1 MMLSNR
7 LVSRLSHPLRILSRS
22 ATASS
27 ESSSSSTSVTKTTVA
42 TPAPQA
48 PNYPTKWS
56 TSQRSRPVGGESPR
70 FEQTAMD
77 LQPQPLSA
85 MEMINAE
92 PIRIV
97 HGRKAVCD
105 GGECSWRIP
114 LKSLT
119 LFWVTGGGPL
129 GHPKVFINLVCIL
142 PSTLIPV
149 ICLIMRSQDKPGA
162 RPCGYDSLVF
172 LFVHRLTLVQLSEFL
187 GIGMLYLLCLYCAVM
202 SDVSCLP
209 SGLRFEQAPHHH

>member
-1 MMLSNR
+1 MLSNR

-22 ATASS
+22 ATTSS
-27 ESSSSSTSVTKTTVA
+27 ESPSSSIPVTKTTVA

-56 TSQRSRPVGGESPR
+56 TSQRSRPIGGESPR

-105 GGECSWRIP
+105 GG
-114 LKSLT
+114 
-119 LFWVTGGGPL
+119 GGPL
-129 GHPKVFINLVCIL
+129 GHPKIFINL
-142 PSTLIPV
+142 
-149 ICLIMRSQDKPGA
+149 DKPGA
-162 RPCGYDSLVF
+162 RPCGY
-172 LFVHRLTLVQLSEFL
+172 
-187 GIGMLYLLCLYCAVM
+187 G
-202 SDVSCLP
+202 
-209 SGLRFEQAPHHH
+209 GLRFEQAPHHH

>member
-7 LVSRLSHPLRILSRS
+7 LVSRLSHPFRILSRS
-22 ATASS
+22 ATTSS
-27 ESSSSSTSVTKTTVA
+27 ESASSSISVTKTTVA

-105 GGECSWRIP
+105 GGKCSWMTPAIVPRFISGYRRWSP
-114 LKSLT
+114 GT
-119 LFWVTGGGPL
+119 PEDFHQL
-129 GHPKVFINLVCIL
+129 GMY
-142 PSTLIPV
+142 PSTLNP
-149 ICLIMRSQDKPGA
+149 
-162 RPCGYDSLVF
+162 SL
-172 LFVHRLTLVQLSEFL
+172 
-187 GIGMLYLLCLYCAVM
+187 
-202 SDVSCLP
+202 SDYEVA
-209 SGLRFEQAPHHH
+209 G